1 VRGVLDPET
10 VAFLESGCALIVGT
24 VARDG
29 TPYATRGWGMTITD
43 RVASLAVRLLLDAA
57 DAVTIGHLADG
68 GRIAVTAT
76 SVPTLK
82 SRQLKG
88 TARSVAPATDADRD
102 RAAQYC
108 EQFYGD
114 ICRTEHTLR
123 ALPERLTPAD
133 YVACTIEIDELFDQ
147 TPGPGAG
154 AALGATP

>member
-1 VRGVLDPET
+1 VLDPEI

-24 VARDG
+24 VAHDG
-29 TPYATRGWGMTITD
+29 TPYATRAWGMTITSRD
-43 RVASLAVRLLLDAA
+43 EPLTVRLLLDAA
-57 DAVTIGHLADG
+57 DDVTIEHLG
-68 GRIAVTAT
+68 QSGRVAITAT

-88 TARSVAPATDADRD
+88 RASSVSPATDADLD

-114 ICRTEHTLR
+114 ICRTEHTPR

-154 AALGATP
+154 AALSGTR